1 MIDLGL
7 KQKEVLFKNTEKELL
22 SAFYSSSTGKSN
34 KEFRF
39 AKVDSNF
46 INFLPYLNDG
56 AIKLYLYYVVVAKN
70 DTGES
75 WHSIDTISQKL
86 NATGR
91 SIGNWNHQLEDLGL
105 IFRTSNGRK
114 SKATF
119 VLPLT
124 DFAVKMSTQKIEQV
138 LTELK
143 LYDTNESSK
152 VFGRFQSVTKLYVKS
167 QTADTITGILC
178 VHLNR
183 ASTVGTTVLN
193 SVDTYIFNVLPTPD
207 ENVVKRLSEY
217 EGNGRV
223 AIVNGEEK
231 ITLGKKAFES
241 SNCFLVN
248 VPFKVDEAAVYEI
261 MSQLTKDNVDF
272 SDLDQIS
279 IQNLGGK
286 ND

>member
-7 KQKEVLFKNTEKELL
+7 KTKEVLFKNTEKELL
-22 SAFYSSSTGKSN
+22 SEFYSKSTDKSN

-46 INFLPYLNDG
+46 INFLPHLNDG
-56 AIKLYLYYVVVAKN
+56 AVKLYLYYVVAAKN

-86 NATGR
+86 DATGR
-91 SIGNWNHQLEDLGL
+91 SIGNWNRQLEDMGL
-105 IFRTSNGRK
+105 IYRTSNGRK

-119 VLPLT
+119 ILPLT
-124 DFAVKMSTQKIEQV
+124 GFAVKMNVQKIEQV

-143 LYDTNESSK
+143 LSEANESSK
-152 VFGRFQSVTKLYVKS
+152 VFGKFQSVTKLYIKS
-167 QTADTITGILC
+167 QTTDTITELLC

-183 ASTVGTTVLN
+183 VSTVDTMVLN
-193 SVDTYIFNVLPTPD
+193 SVDTYLFDVLPPPNED
-207 ENVVKRLSEY
+207 VIKRLSEH
-217 EGNGRV
+217 EGKGKV
-223 AIVNGEEK
+223 TIVTGEGK

-248 VPFKVDEAAVYEI
+248 VPSKVDEAAVYEI

-272 SDLDQIS
+272 SDVDQIS
-279 IQNLGGK
+279 IQDLGGK

>member
-248 VPFKVDEAAVYEI
+248 VPFKVDETAVYEI

>member
-7 KQKEVLFKNTEKELL
+7 KVKEVLFKNTEKELL
-22 SAFYSSSTGKSN
+22 SEFYSKSTDKSN

-39 AKVDSNF
+39 TKVDSNF
-46 INFLPYLNDG
+46 VNFLPYLNDG
-56 AIKLYLYYVVVAKN
+56 AVKLYLYYAVAAKN

-86 NATGR
+86 DATGR
-91 SIGNWNHQLEDLGL
+91 SIGNWNRQLEDMGL
-105 IFRTSNGRK
+105 IYRTSNGRK

-119 VLPLT
+119 ILPLT
-124 DFAVKMSTQKIEQV
+124 GFAVKMSIQKIEQV

-143 LYDTNESSK
+143 LSEANESSK
-152 VFGRFQSVTKLYVKS
+152 VFGKFQSVTKLYIKS
-167 QTADTITGILC
+167 QTTDPITELLC

-183 ASTVGTTVLN
+183 VSTVDTMVLN
-193 SVDTYIFNVLPTPD
+193 SVDTYLFDVLPTPD
-207 ENVVKRLSEY
+207 EDIIKRLSEH
-217 EGNGRV
+217 EGKRKV
-223 AIVNGEEK
+223 TIVTSEGK

-248 VPFKVDEAAVYEI
+248 VPSKVDEAAVYEI

-272 SDLDQIS
+272 SDVDQIS
-279 IQNLGGK
+279 IQDLGGK